1 MGEGNGEDAP
11 ASLLE
16 RAAVVSSWQTGL
28 LWAGGIKK
36 EGRDQEQQQEDG

>member
-1 MGEGNGEDAP
+1 MGGRDGEDAP

-16 RAAVVSSWQTGL
+16 RAAVVSSWQMRL

-36 EGRDQEQQQEDG
+36 EGRDQEQQQDDG